1 MLMLFLRHEGFSS
14 VQMITDQLHYIQET
28 YLMEAC
34 VQKVSSICA
43 WLSYS
48 HCRGYYHRSKYCLS
62 ISILLSLNI
71 KKKQQKNNMLWYHSK
86 KTNKIKQNKQ

>member
-1 MLMLFLRHEGFSS
+1 MLMLFLRDEGFSS
-14 VQMITDQLHYIQET
+14 VQMITDQLRYIQET

-34 VQKVSSICA
+34 VQRVSSICA

-71 KKKQQKNNMLWYHSK
+71 EKKKPQTCHGIIQKN
-86 KTNKIKQNKQ
+86 KTKQIEQ